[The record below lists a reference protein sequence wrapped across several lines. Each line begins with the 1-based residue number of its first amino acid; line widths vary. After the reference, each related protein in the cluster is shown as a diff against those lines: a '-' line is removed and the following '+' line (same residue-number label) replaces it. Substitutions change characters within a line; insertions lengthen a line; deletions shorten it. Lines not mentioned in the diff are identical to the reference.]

1 MARTLVVRKSRRD
14 WWLLAASCTGMAL
27 VVGWALFGE
36 TGIFA
41 WNDYQRELNQR
52 RAELV
57 EVRRE
62 TSVLANHRDL
72 LDPRRADPDLV
83 EEKVRGEL
91 NLLHPD
97 DIVVPLPQRQ

>member
-1 MARTLVVRKSRRD
+1 M
-14 WWLLAASCTGMAL
+14 AASCTGMAL

>member
-1 MARTLVVRKSRRD
+1 MARALVVRKSRRD

-41 WNDYQRELNQR
+41 WNDHQRELNQR

-57 EVRRE
+57 VVQRE
-62 TSVLANHRDL
+62 TAVLANHREL

-83 EEKVRGEL
+83 EEKVRAEL

-97 DIVVPLPQRQ
+97 DIVVPLPDQR

>member
-1 MARTLVVRKSRRD
+1 MARGLVVRKSKRD
-14 WWLLAASCTGMAL
+14 WWLVVASGTGMML
-27 VVGWALFGE
+27 VIGWALFGE

-52 RAELV
+52 RAELA

-62 TSVLANHRDL
+62 TAVLANHRDL
-72 LDPRRADPDLV
+72 LDPRRTDPDLV
-83 EEKVRGEL
+83 EEKVREEL

-97 DIVVPLPQRQ
+97 DIVVPLPDRR